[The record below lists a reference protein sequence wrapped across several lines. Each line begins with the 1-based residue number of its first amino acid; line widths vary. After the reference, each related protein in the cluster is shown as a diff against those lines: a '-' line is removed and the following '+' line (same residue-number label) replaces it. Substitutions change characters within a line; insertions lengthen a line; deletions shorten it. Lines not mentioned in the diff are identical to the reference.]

1 MRTITNQK
9 AGLLLVL
16 ISALFSVG
24 LYGQNNTTNAAD
36 SLVLAQNLKQISLK
50 NKPSAFATSYTF
62 DPKLNLYF
70 YNVKVGTIDAEKPLV
85 LTPDE
90 YQRRVF
96 SEKSRAYIREKQ
108 EAIAGISGDEETQE
122 DQLPDYY
129 VNSKLFV
136 SIFGSNEIDIRP
148 QGSASIDLGVR
159 YQKSGNPSLS
169 PRNQSNFAFDFNQRI
184 NLALTGTIGTRL
196 KVNANYDTQST
207 FDFQRVVKLEFF
219 PEDLVPSSVQN
230 TVNKGKELVNKGK
243 GLVNKGNDLVNSG
256 RDKLNNIQN
265 LRDQGISGN
274 EDSILQK
281 LEVGNVSMPINSSLI
296 TGAQSL
302 FGVKAEMKFGNTNIA
317 AVISEQR
324 SQSQTIQTNG
334 EGTLEEFS
342 LFALDYDDNRHF
354 FLAQYFRDNYDKSV
368 KTYPYINSPIDIT
381 RLEVWVTN
389 RSARVNNVRNLIA
402 LQDLGESN
410 PDATILDDVTSGFFN
425 AGPNA
430 YPDNDVNKVDP
441 LAIGGGG
448 ILTDDIR
455 DIATAKDGFGS
466 LSSQVIEGRDY
477 AILESARKLNPT
489 EYTLHKQLGYISL
502 TQPLNNDEVLAVA
515 FQYTANGQVYQVGEF
530 AGDGVAATTVSG
542 LPAAPIV
549 SNNSLVVKMLKSS
562 VLDVAQPVF
571 DLMMKNVYNIGA
583 FQLDQEDFVFNIVYT
598 DPSPTNFITPAAEQG
613 AASAWPTGTEER
625 ILLNLFGLDRLN
637 IYQDAQAEGDG
648 FFDFISGITVL
659 PEQGQ
664 IIFPS
669 IEPFGEYLFE
679 LLKKDPSEDYSNRS
693 LYNPNQKK
701 YVYKEMYD
709 ITKADAADYQRYNKF
724 ELKGRYKSTGGG
736 QGIALGAFNVP
747 RGSVRVTA
755 GGRLLQEGLD
765 YTVNYQMGRVTILN
779 EGVKNSNIPIEV
791 STESNTLFG
800 QQNKRFMGFTA
811 EHKVNDDLLLGGT
824 YLRLSE
830 RPLTQK
836 ANYGSEPVNNTML
849 GLSGNF
855 SKEIPFLTRM
865 VNKLPNI
872 DSQVA
877 SNVSIRAEAA
887 YLKVGQPRGTQLN
900 NAATTYI
907 DDFEGTQTN
916 LDIQR
921 HLFLVSLQCACP
933 LTTIAYCWFKCKCR

>member
-410 PDATILDDVTSGFFN
+410 PDATILDDVTSSFFN

-430 YPDNDVNKVDP
+430 YPENDVNKVDP

-448 ILTDDIR
+448 ILTGDIR

-598 DPSPTNFITPAAEQG
+598 DPSPTNFLLLQLNKAQPVRGPQEQR
-613 AASAWPTGTEER
+613 SVFYLTFLAW
-625 ILLNLFGLDRLN
+625 IDL
-637 IYQDAQAEGDG
+637 IY
-648 FFDFISGITVL
+648 IKTHK
-659 PEQGQ
+659 P
-664 IIFPS
+664 
-669 IEPFGEYLFE
+669 
-679 LLKKDPSEDYSNRS
+679 
-693 LYNPNQKK
+693 
-701 YVYKEMYD
+701 KEMD
-709 ITKADAADYQRYNKF
+709 FLI
-724 ELKGRYKSTGGG
+724 LS
-736 QGIALGAFNVP
+736 
-747 RGSVRVTA
+747 A
-755 GGRLLQEGLD
+755 GL
-765 YTVNYQMGRVTILN
+765 
-779 EGVKNSNIPIEV
+779 PC
-791 STESNTLFG
+791 F
-800 QQNKRFMGFTA
+800 QNK
-811 EHKVNDDLLLGGT
+811 D
-824 YLRLSE
+824 
-830 RPLTQK
+830 
-836 ANYGSEPVNNTML
+836 
-849 GLSGNF
+849 
-855 SKEIPFLTRM
+855 
-865 VNKLPNI
+865 KLF
-872 DSQVA
+872 SQV
-877 SNVSIRAEAA
+877 
-887 YLKVGQPRGTQLN
+887 
-900 NAATTYI
+900 
-907 DDFEGTQTN
+907 
-916 LDIQR
+916 
-921 HLFLVSLQCACP
+921 
-933 LTTIAYCWFKCKCR
+933 

>member
-430 YPDNDVNKVDP
+430 YPENDVNKVDP

-669 IEPFGEYLFE
+669 VEPFGE
-679 LLKKDPSEDYSNRS
+679 
-693 LYNPNQKK
+693 
-701 YVYKEMYD
+701 
-709 ITKADAADYQRYNKF
+709 
-724 ELKGRYKSTGGG
+724 
-736 QGIALGAFNVP
+736 
-747 RGSVRVTA
+747 
-755 GGRLLQEGLD
+755 
-765 YTVNYQMGRVTILN
+765 
-779 EGVKNSNIPIEV
+779 
-791 STESNTLFG
+791 
-800 QQNKRFMGFTA
+800 
-811 EHKVNDDLLLGGT
+811 
-824 YLRLSE
+824 
-830 RPLTQK
+830 
-836 ANYGSEPVNNTML
+836 
-849 GLSGNF
+849 
-855 SKEIPFLTRM
+855 
-865 VNKLPNI
+865 
-872 DSQVA
+872 
-877 SNVSIRAEAA
+877 
-887 YLKVGQPRGTQLN
+887 
-900 NAATTYI
+900 
-907 DDFEGTQTN
+907 
-916 LDIQR
+916 
-921 HLFLVSLQCACP
+921 C
-933 LTTIAYCWFKCKCR
+933 

>member
-1 MRTITNQK
+1 MHTIFDK
-9 AGLLLVL
+9 KSGLIWTL
-16 ISALFSVG
+16 ISVLFSAGV
-24 LYGQNNTTNAAD
+24 YAQNNTASTLD

-50 NKPSAFATSYTF
+50 NKPNSFSSSYTF

-70 YNVKVGTIDAEKPLV
+70 YNVKVGQIDAEKPLA
-85 LTPDE
+85 LTPEE
-90 YQRRVF
+90 YRRRVF
-96 SEKSRAYIREKQ
+96 AEKSRAYIREKQ
-108 EAIAGISGDEETQE
+108 QAIAGINEDEDAQE

-129 VNSKLFV
+129 VNSKLFE

-148 QGSASIDLGVR
+148 QGSASIDLGIR

-169 PRNQSNFAFDFNQRI
+169 PRNQSSLAFDFNQRI

-230 TVNKGKELVNKGK
+230 TINKGK
-243 GLVNKGNDLVNSG
+243 GLVDQGKDLLNKGNQLVGKGTNKFN
-256 RDKLNNIQN
+256 DIQN
-265 LRDQGISGN
+265 LKDQGISGN
-274 EDSILQK
+274 EDGILQK

-302 FGVKAEMKFGNTNIA
+302 FGVKAELKFGNTNIA

-342 LFALDYDDNRHF
+342 LFALDYEDNRHF

-389 RSARVNNVRNLIA
+389 RSARVNNVRNIIA

-410 PDATILDDVTSGFFN
+410 PDVTTLDDVSSGFFN
-425 AGPNA
+425 TAPNA
-430 YPDNDVNKVDP
+430 FPDNDVNKADP

-455 DIATAKDGFGS
+455 DIATAKEGFGS
-466 LSSQVIEGRDY
+466 LSPQVVEGRDY
-477 AILESARKLNPT
+477 AILESARKLNQS

-502 TQPLNNDEVLAVA
+502 NQPLNNDEVLAVA

-542 LPAAPIV
+542 LPTAPIV
-549 SNNSLVVKMLKSS
+549 NNNSLVVKMLKSS

-583 FQLDQEDFVFNIVYT
+583 FQLDQEDFVLNIVYT
-598 DPSPTNFITPAAEQG
+598 DPSPTNFITPEEGAEG
-613 AASAWPTGTEER
+613 KWPQGTEER

-669 IEPFGEYLFE
+669 IEPFGAYLFD
-679 LLKKDPSEDYSNRS
+679 LLKSNDPQEEYGNRNF
-693 LYNPNQKK
+693 YNDNQKK
-701 YVYKEMYD
+701 YVFKEMYD

-765 YTVNYQMGRVTILN
+765 YTVNYQLGRVTILN
-779 EGVKNSNIPIEV
+779 EGIKNSNIPIQV

-811 EHKVNDDLLLGGT
+811 EHKVNDDLLIGGT
-824 YLRLSE
+824 YMRLS
-830 RPLTQK
+830 
-836 ANYGSEPVNNTML
+836 
-849 GLSGNF
+849 
-855 SKEIPFLTRM
+855 
-865 VNKLPNI
+865 
-872 DSQVA
+872 
-877 SNVSIRAEAA
+877 
-887 YLKVGQPRGTQLN
+887 
-900 NAATTYI
+900 
-907 DDFEGTQTN
+907 
-916 LDIQR
+916 
-921 HLFLVSLQCACP
+921 
-933 LTTIAYCWFKCKCR
+933 

>member
-70 YNVKVGTIDAEKPLV
+70 YNVKVGNIDAEKPLV

-230 TVNKGKELVNKGK
+230 TVNKGKD
-243 GLVNKGNDLVNSG
+243 LVNKGNDLVNSG

-430 YPDNDVNKVDP
+430 YPENDVNKVDP

-542 LPAAPIV
+542 LPATQNV

-693 LYNPNQKK
+693 LYNPNKKK
-701 YVYKEMYD
+701 YVYK
-709 ITKADAADYQRYNKF
+709 
-724 ELKGRYKSTGGG
+724 
-736 QGIALGAFNVP
+736 
-747 RGSVRVTA
+747 
-755 GGRLLQEGLD
+755 
-765 YTVNYQMGRVTILN
+765 
-779 EGVKNSNIPIEV
+779 
-791 STESNTLFG
+791 
-800 QQNKRFMGFTA
+800 
-811 EHKVNDDLLLGGT
+811 
-824 YLRLSE
+824 
-830 RPLTQK
+830 
-836 ANYGSEPVNNTML
+836 
-849 GLSGNF
+849 
-855 SKEIPFLTRM
+855 
-865 VNKLPNI
+865 
-872 DSQVA
+872 
-877 SNVSIRAEAA
+877 
-887 YLKVGQPRGTQLN
+887 
-900 NAATTYI
+900 
-907 DDFEGTQTN
+907 
-916 LDIQR
+916 
-921 HLFLVSLQCACP
+921 
-933 LTTIAYCWFKCKCR
+933 

>member
-70 YNVKVGTIDAEKPLV
+70 YNVKVGNIDAEKPLV

-243 GLVNKGNDLVNSG
+243 GLVNKGNNLVNSG

-410 PDATILDDVTSGFFN
+410 PDATILDDVTIGFFN

-430 YPDNDVNKVDP
+430 YPENDVNKVDP

-542 LPAAPIV
+542 LPATQNV

-830 RPLTQK
+830 RPPNPK
-836 ANYGSEPVNNTML
+836 
-849 GLSGNF
+849 
-855 SKEIPFLTRM
+855 SKLRFRASKQHHAWTEWKFL
-865 VNKLPNI
+865 
-872 DSQVA
+872 
-877 SNVSIRAEAA
+877 
-887 YLKVGQPRGTQLN
+887 
-900 NAATTYI
+900 
-907 DDFEGTQTN
+907 
-916 LDIQR
+916 
-921 HLFLVSLQCACP
+921 
-933 LTTIAYCWFKCKCR
+933 

>member
-430 YPDNDVNKVDP
+430 YPENDVNKVDP

-779 EGVKNSNIPIEV
+779 AGVKN
-791 STESNTLFG
+791 
-800 QQNKRFMGFTA
+800 
-811 EHKVNDDLLLGGT
+811 
-824 YLRLSE
+824 
-830 RPLTQK
+830 
-836 ANYGSEPVNNTML
+836 
-849 GLSGNF
+849 
-855 SKEIPFLTRM
+855 
-865 VNKLPNI
+865 
-872 DSQVA
+872 
-877 SNVSIRAEAA
+877 
-887 YLKVGQPRGTQLN
+887 
-900 NAATTYI
+900 
-907 DDFEGTQTN
+907 
-916 LDIQR
+916 
-921 HLFLVSLQCACP
+921 
-933 LTTIAYCWFKCKCR
+933 